1 MIKSIKKKR
10 QRKTEKKVN
19 TKTMRKLLYALSKR
33 DIKKGNKNIKKKQ
46 NGSAAATKPHT

>member
-33 DIKKGNKNIKKKQ
+33 DIKKGNKNKKKQ
-46 NGSAAATKPHT
+46 NGSAAATKPQT